1 MSFSQRQFHGDRAF
15 WLGPPGVSFGAKAP
29 GSTRQNVHAVV
40 KVSDSP
46 AGQDL
51 GVQRE
56 KTALPTVSLSQ
67 VDEAGVWIRRGVVP
81 GRVRQRVRRGPKRS
95 G

>member
-15 WLGPPGVSFGAKAP
+15 WLGPPGVSFGTKAP
-29 GSTRQNVHAVV
+29 GSTRQNVHAVG

-81 GRVRQRVRRGPKRS
+81 GRVRQRVRRGPERS